1 MPPVPFALLSLL
13 SDSRFHSGQA
23 LGAALGVTRSA
34 VWKAMRVCAQ
44 HGIEIHSVRG
54 KGYRLTQKLDLL
66 HEQAIRQ
73 NLETHAE
80 RLLTRLEIHATLD
93 STSKHLLRMPDNE
106 SASGIACLAESQ
118 HAGRGRHGRRWTSPF
133 GANIYLSVLWR
144 FAAGPAALSGLS
156 LAIGVAVLQALQA
169 MGVRVC
175 GLKWPND
182 ILCEGRKLAGI
193 LLDIKGEASGPSSA
207 VVGIGVNVRMPE
219 VAAME
224 IDQPWT
230 DIYHVAAHVHSP
242 PRNQIAAQ
250 LLGQVLIA
258 LDEFDH
264 AGFAPFQE
272 RWMRWDCFAGR
283 RVSLQLPTQTVQG
296 RAHGIDERGA
306 LLLEV
311 QGEVRAFTGG
321 EVRLRAAS

>member
-1 MPPVPFALLSLL
+1 MPPVPLALLSLL
-13 SDSRFHSGQA
+13 ADSRFHSGQA

-54 KGYRLTQKLDLL
+54 KGYRLAQKLDLL
-66 HEQAIRQ
+66 HEQSIKQ
-73 NLETHAE
+73 NLETQAQ
-80 RLLTRLEIHATLD
+80 RLLTRLEIHSTLD
-93 STSKHLLRMPDNE
+93 STSTHLLRMSDNE
-106 SASGIACLAESQ
+106 LASGVACLAESQ
-118 HAGRGRHGRRWTSPF
+118 HTGRGRHGRHWISPF

-144 FAAGPAALSGLS
+144 FAVGPAALSGLS
-156 LAIGVAVLQALQA
+156 LAMGVAVLQSLQA
-169 MGVRVC
+169 LGVSVC

-193 LLDIKGEASGPSSA
+193 LLDIKGEASGPSST

-219 VAAME
+219 VVAAE

-230 DIYHVAAHVHSP
+230 DLNHIAAPACPS
-242 PRNQIAAQ
+242 RNQIAAQ
-250 LLGQVLIA
+250 LLGQVVIA
-258 LDEFDH
+258 LDEFDR
-264 AGFAPFQE
+264 AGFTPFQA
-272 RWMRWDCFAGR
+272 RWMRWDCLAGR
-283 RVSLQLPTQTVQG
+283 QVNLQLPHQTVRG
-296 RAHGIDERGA
+296 RACGIDERGA

-321 EVRLRAAS
+321 EVSLRAAS